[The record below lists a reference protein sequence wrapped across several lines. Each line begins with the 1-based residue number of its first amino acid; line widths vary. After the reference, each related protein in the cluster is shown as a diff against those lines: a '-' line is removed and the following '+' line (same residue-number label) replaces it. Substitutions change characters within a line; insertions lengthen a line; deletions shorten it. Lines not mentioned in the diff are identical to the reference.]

1 MEKDG
6 TMNTEKQQETQ
17 TEQKL
22 NEELSFTDKERDCE
36 ECDKEKEVQLS
47 FGLSTREEW
56 DRIMV
61 LIKKY
66 GLSRDEINYI
76 YGFYNRELKQKKSPG
91 CGKCF
96 YNICKNLEKRYKT
109 LLDLEKE

>member
-1 MEKDG
+1 MEK
-6 TMNTEKQQETQ
+6 KQETQ
-17 TEQKL
+17 TEENLK
-22 NEELSFTDKERDCE
+22 EELLFIDKERECE

-56 DRIMV
+56 DSVMK

-66 GLSRDEINYI
+66 GLSRQEMDYI

-96 YNICKNLEKRYKT
+96 YNICKNLEKRYSHLINEENKG
-109 LLDLEKE
+109 

>member
-1 MEKDG
+1 MK
-6 TMNTEKQQETQ
+6 Q
-17 TEQKL
+17 TEEPLK
-22 NEELSFTDKERDCE
+22 EELSFQDKERDCV

-47 FGLSTREEW
+47 FGLSTKQEW
-56 DRIMV
+56 DNVMK

-96 YNICKNLEKRYKT
+96 YNICKNLEKRYST
-109 LLDLEKE
+109 LINQ

>member
-1 MEKDG
+1 
-6 TMNTEKQQETQ
+6 MNTEKTQ
-17 TEQKL
+17 TTQSEEPLK
-22 NEELSFTDKERDCE
+22 EELFFTDKERDCV

-56 DRIMV
+56 DRVMK

-66 GLSRDEINYI
+66 GLSRQEIEYI

-96 YNICKNLEKRYKT
+96 YNICKNLEKRYSALISQQQNT
-109 LLDLEKE
+109 